1 MRRFLANTLFIF
13 LGLPL
18 ALSSLLLVSIRPWAL
33 DREAY
38 KRIVTDDR
46 LYAALLAP
54 EMVND
59 APETI
64 ELQAAG
70 TKVVFDGSSL
80 TRAAQKDL
88 PWPAIKATAV
98 SGVDA
103 ILDAVEGKGPGD
115 KVELDLKPLKAALKA
130 KSPAAARDYAA
141 ALAEETKAGTT
152 AAGAIDSAPLVL
164 AKTLSAAVD
173 QIPDVASSPMGAP
186 NVSVNGAQVGVLSQG
201 PDGLSQAIL
210 NRMTAT
216 MAAVSA
222 LLLAGLGALGG
233 TNLVTRLS
241 RAGRYLL
248 GPSIAVLAL
257 GVVLGIPGGL
267 VLQNILP
274 NEARAMIEGAAGSQ
288 LRDYLATVLGP
299 IARGFF
305 LTGLVGAS
313 VGGVLASSR
322 KFSEPKELE

>member
-1 MRRFLANTLFIF
+1 MRRFLANTLFVF
-13 LGLPL
+13 VGLPL
-18 ALSSLLLVSIRPWAL
+18 ALSSLVLVSVRPWAL

-38 KRIVTDDR
+38 KRFVTDDR
-46 LYAALLAP
+46 LYAALQAP
-54 EMVND
+54 EIADN

-88 PWPAIKATAV
+88 PWPEIKATA
-98 SGVDA
+98 SAGVDA
-103 ILDAVEGKGPGD
+103 ILDAVEGKGPRD
-115 KVELDLKPLKAALKA
+115 RVELDLKPLKAALKA
-130 KSPAAARDYAA
+130 KGPAAARDYQA
-141 ALAEETKAGTT
+141 ALAEETKAGK
-152 AAGAIDSAPLVL
+152 AAEGAISASSAAL
-164 AKTLSAAVD
+164 AKTISAAVD
-173 QIPDVASSPMGAP
+173 ELPDLASTATGAA
-186 NVSVNGAQVGVLSQG
+186 SVPGARVGVLSQG
-201 PDGLSQAIL
+201 PGSEALSQAIL

-248 GPSIAVLAL
+248 GPSIAVLAV

-267 VLQNILP
+267 ILQNVLP
-274 NEARAMIEGAAGSQ
+274 QEVRALVEGSAGAQ

-299 IARGFF
+299 IARSFF

-313 VGGVLASSR
+313 VGGVLASSK